1 VTELDLLAERVGA
14 SGRTLRRAAARGLIR
29 CERPSPKRVD
39 VSVRERLYV
48 ERHWSLLHDLVAAL
62 RTEPNVRLA
71 VLFGSAARGES
82 NESSDLDLLVHLERP
97 RGLAAARLALR
108 LTERVGRDVQI
119 VALRDAESSPLLLE
133 DVLRDGR
140 VLIDRDGW
148 WPKLRRRASEI
159 ESRARRQQSELEEAA
174 WARLV

>member
-1 VTELDLLAERVGA
+1 MTELDLLAERVGA

-39 VSVRERLYV
+39 VSVRERRYV
-48 ERHWSLLHDLVAAL
+48 ERHWPLLRDLAAVL

-71 VLFGSAARGES
+71 VLFGSAARGDS
-82 NESSDLDLLVHLERP
+82 NDSSDLDLLIRLERP
-97 RGLAAARLALR
+97 RGLAAAQLGLR

-148 WPKLRRRASEI
+148 WPRLRHRASEI
-159 ESRARRQQSELEEAA
+159 ERTARRQQSELEEAA
-174 WARLV
+174 WAQLE